1 MDRFKLVAPYA
12 PTNDRRP
19 TSGTTKRG
27 RMITRIVC
35 LILLLAFIFTNLF
48 GCVKNGPSPDRDATN
63 PFGDD
68 VSRVLAEIRLDKDL
82 VEVSHLNGIVKIDSV
97 AAGLDTFSFDTIL
110 IDLQK
115 GAKLCEVS
123 FAEGAWVS
131 GLTENGFYAV
141 DTLAKNLKMYDFSGN
156 ITKEVS
162 FSDVS
167 EPMHFCALSEN
178 EKYFVYTNPAAA
190 QATVVHLEDNSK
202 KVISLEAFP
211 RNTLSFKDN
220 VLKWVTIGGDV
231 FELDV
236 TRASYTLA
244 VADKR
249 IRLFSPNY
257 CLGETESNFLLV
269 NADGCSYVPIS
280 SAEEIVVG
288 MGETGFATACISEN
302 KNQLR
307 FYDLEQK
314 TISYYYTDE
323 TVEQICYVDDQTA
336 LAVTGSPTEKR
347 HKILLCKPTSPEAL
361 TVLSRDVAV
370 NTQPEQRPSQDV
382 TTTPSKL
389 ISNVPTIHQ
398 FPQFPTG
405 CESVATVMALNYFG
419 NPITVEQ
426 FVDEFLPTSRDFYV
440 ENGMYFGPSPYEYFI
455 GNPKSSASYGCMA
468 PVIEKALLA
477 CVGDSHT
484 VSNLSG
490 TSLEVLCDQY
500 IDNDIPVILWA
511 TIRMLE
517 TNPISSWYLND
528 GTRFTWPGNEH
539 CMLLVGYDDTRY
551 YFNDP
556 YTGKL
561 VAYDKT
567 LTEDRFAELG
577 RQAVVVS
584 PR

>member
-1 MDRFKLVAPYA
+1 MKKL
-12 PTNDRRP
+12 
-19 TSGTTKRG
+19 S
-27 RMITRIVC
+27 C
-35 LILLLAFIFTNLF
+35 LILLMVFVFAGLF
-48 GCVKNGPSPDRDATN
+48 GCSKNEAPFKNEGTN
-63 PFGDD
+63 DSEDSISNIIG
-68 VSRVLAEIRLDKDL
+68 EITLDKDL
-82 VEVSHLNGIVKIDSV
+82 AEVSHLNGIVKIDSI
-97 AAGLDTFSFDTIL
+97 ASGLDTFSFDTIL
-110 IDLQK
+110 MDLEK
-115 GAKLCEVS
+115 GEKLCEVS

-141 DTLAKNLKMYDFSGN
+141 DTLAKELKIYDTSGN
-156 ITKEVS
+156 IAKEVT

-178 EKYFVYTNPAAA
+178 EKYFVYTNPTGA
-190 QATVVHLEDNSK
+190 QATVIHLTDNSK
-202 KVISLEAFP
+202 NVIDLTSPP
-211 RNTLSFKDN
+211 RDLLSFKDN
-220 VLKWVTIGGDV
+220 VLKLVSVGGEV

-236 TRASYTLA
+236 AKASYTFVL
-244 VADKR
+244 ADKR
-249 IRLFSPNY
+249 IHRFSSHY
-257 CLGETESNFLLV
+257 CLGETESNFLLE

-280 SAEEIVVG
+280 SADEIVVG
-288 MGETGFATACISEN
+288 LGESGFATTCVSQN

-307 FYDLEQK
+307 FYDLSKK

-336 LAVTGSPTEKR
+336 LAVTGSPMEKR

-361 TVLSRDVAV
+361 TVLSQDVAV

-389 ISNVPTIHQ
+389 NRNVPTIHQ

-426 FVDEFLPTSRDFYV
+426 FVDEFLPTSRNFYV
-440 ENGMYFGPSPYEYFI
+440 ENGRHYGPSPYEYFI

-468 PVIEKALLA
+468 PVIETALRA
-477 CVGDSHT
+477 CVDDSYT
-484 VSNLSG
+484 VSNLTD
-490 TSLEVLCDQY
+490 TSLEELCDQY

-517 TNPISSWYLND
+517 TNPVNSWYLSD

-539 CMLLVGYDDTRY
+539 CMLLVGYDDTQY

-567 LTEDRFAELG
+567 LTKDRFAELG
-577 RQAVVVS
+577 RQAVAVF

>member
-1 MDRFKLVAPYA
+1 MKKL
-12 PTNDRRP
+12 
-19 TSGTTKRG
+19 S
-27 RMITRIVC
+27 C
-35 LILLLAFIFTNLF
+35 LILLMVFVFAGLF
-48 GCVKNGPSPDRDATN
+48 GCSKNEASSKNEGTN
-63 PFGDD
+63 DSEDSISNIIG
-68 VSRVLAEIRLDKDL
+68 EITLDKDL
-82 VEVSHLNGIVKIDSV
+82 AEVSHLNGIVKIDSI
-97 AAGLDTFSFDTIL
+97 ASGLDTFSFDTIL
-110 IDLQK
+110 LDLEK
-115 GAKLCEVS
+115 GEKLCEVS

-141 DTLAKNLKMYDFSGN
+141 DTLAKHLKIYDTSGN
-156 ITKEVS
+156 VTKDVS

-178 EKYFVYTNPAAA
+178 EKYFVYTNPTGA
-190 QATVVHLEDNSK
+190 QATVVHLTDNSK
-202 KVISLEAFP
+202 NVINLTSPP
-211 RNTLSFKDN
+211 RDLLSFKDN
-220 VLKWVTIGGDV
+220 VLKLVSVGGEV
-231 FELDV
+231 FTLDV
-236 TRASYTLA
+236 TKASYTFVL
-244 VADKR
+244 ADKR
-249 IRLFSPNY
+249 IHRFSSHY
-257 CLGETESNFLLV
+257 CLGETESNFLLE

-280 SAEEIVVG
+280 SADEIVVG
-288 MGETGFATACISEN
+288 LGESGFATTCISEN

-307 FYDLEQK
+307 FYNLKKK

-336 LAVTGSPTEKR
+336 LAVTGSPMEKR

-361 TVLSRDVAV
+361 TVLSQDVAV

-382 TTTPSKL
+382 TTTPNKL

-426 FVDEFLPTSRDFYV
+426 FVDAFLPTSRDFYV
-440 ENGMYFGPSPYEYFI
+440 ESGMNFGPSPYEYFI

-468 PVIEKALLA
+468 PVIEKALRA
-477 CVGDSHT
+477 CVDDSYT
-484 VSNLSG
+484 VSNLTD
-490 TSLEVLCDQY
+490 TSLEELCDQY

-511 TIRMLE
+511 TINMLE
-517 TNPISSWYLND
+517 TNPKNSWYLSD

-539 CMLLVGYDDTRY
+539 CMLLVGYDDTQY

-567 LTEDRFAELG
+567 LTKDRFAELG
-577 RQAVVVS
+577 RQAVAVF

>member
-1 MDRFKLVAPYA
+1 MDRFKLVAPCVLV
-12 PTNDRRP
+12 DGQRP
-19 TSGTTKRG
+19 KSGTTTRTRMTKRT
-27 RMITRIVC
+27 IC
-35 LILLLAFIFTNLF
+35 LILLLAFVFTNLF
-48 GCVKNGPSPDRDATN
+48 GCVKNKPSSDRDATN
-63 PFGDD
+63 QFGDD
-68 VSRVLAEIRLDKDL
+68 LSQILAEILLDKDL
-82 VEVSHLNGIVKIDSV
+82 AEVSHLNGIVKIDSI
-97 AAGLDTFSFDTIL
+97 AAGLDTFSFDTTL
-110 IDLQK
+110 IDLKK
-115 GAKLCEVS
+115 GVKLCEVS

-131 GLTENGFYAV
+131 GLTDNGFYAV
-141 DTLAKNLKMYDFSGN
+141 DTLAKNLKIYDVSGN

-167 EPMHFCALSEN
+167 EPIHFCALSEN
-178 EKYFVYTNPAAA
+178 EKYFVYTNPARA
-190 QATVVHLEDNSK
+190 QAAVIHLEDNSK
-202 KVISLEAFP
+202 KVIALEAFP

-220 VLKWVTIGGDV
+220 VLKWVTIGGEV

-236 TRASYTLA
+236 TRATYTLA

-249 IRLFSPNY
+249 FHRFSPYY
-257 CLGETESNFLLV
+257 CLGETESNFLLE

-280 SAEEIVVG
+280 SADEIVVG

-307 FYDLEQK
+307 FYDLEKK
-314 TISYYYTDE
+314 TVTHYYTEE

-336 LAVTGSPTEKR
+336 LAVTGSPMEKR

-361 TVLSRDVAV
+361 TVLSQDVAV

-382 TTTPSKL
+382 ATTPSKL
-389 ISNVPTIHQ
+389 ISDVPTIHQ

-440 ENGMYFGPSPYEYFI
+440 ENGMHFGPSPYEYFI
-455 GNPKSSASYGCMA
+455 GNPKSAASYGCMA
-468 PVIEKALLA
+468 PVIEKALRA
-477 CVGDSHT
+477 CVDDSLT
-484 VSNLSG
+484 ISNLSG
-490 TSLEVLCDQY
+490 ASLEMLCDQY

-517 TNPISSWYLND
+517 TNPISSWYFSD

-539 CMLLVGYDDTRY
+539 CMLLVGYDDTQY

-577 RQAVVVS
+577 RQAVVVF

>member
-141 DTLAKNLKMYDFSGN
+141 DTLAKNLKIYDFPGN

-202 KVISLEAFP
+202 KVIPLEAFP

-220 VLKWVTIGGDV
+220 VLK
-231 FELDV
+231 
-236 TRASYTLA
+236 
-244 VADKR
+244 
-249 IRLFSPNY
+249 
-257 CLGETESNFLLV
+257 
-269 NADGCSYVPIS
+269 
-280 SAEEIVVG
+280 
-288 MGETGFATACISEN
+288 
-302 KNQLR
+302 
-307 FYDLEQK
+307 
-314 TISYYYTDE
+314 
-323 TVEQICYVDDQTA
+323 
-336 LAVTGSPTEKR
+336 
-347 HKILLCKPTSPEAL
+347 
-361 TVLSRDVAV
+361 
-370 NTQPEQRPSQDV
+370 
-382 TTTPSKL
+382 
-389 ISNVPTIHQ
+389 
-398 FPQFPTG
+398 
-405 CESVATVMALNYFG
+405 
-419 NPITVEQ
+419 
-426 FVDEFLPTSRDFYV
+426 
-440 ENGMYFGPSPYEYFI
+440 
-455 GNPKSSASYGCMA
+455 
-468 PVIEKALLA
+468 
-477 CVGDSHT
+477 
-484 VSNLSG
+484 
-490 TSLEVLCDQY
+490 
-500 IDNDIPVILWA
+500 
-511 TIRMLE
+511 
-517 TNPISSWYLND
+517 
-528 GTRFTWPGNEH
+528 
-539 CMLLVGYDDTRY
+539 
-551 YFNDP
+551 
-556 YTGKL
+556 
-561 VAYDKT
+561 
-567 LTEDRFAELG
+567 
-577 RQAVVVS
+577 
-584 PR
+584 

>member
-1 MDRFKLVAPYA
+1 MEKFKLVAPYA
-12 PTNDRRP
+12 PTGDRRP

-48 GCVKNGPSPDRDATN
+48 GCVKNEPSPDCDTTN
-63 PFGDD
+63 QFGDD
-68 VSRVLAEIRLDKDL
+68 VSQVLAEILLDKDL
-82 VEVSHLNGIVKIDSV
+82 AEVSHLNGIVKIDSI
-97 AAGLDTFSFDTIL
+97 AAGLDTFSFDTII

-141 DTLAKNLKMYDFSGN
+141 NTLAKKLKIYDFSGN

-178 EKYFVYTNPAAA
+178 EQYFVYTNPAGA
-190 QATVVHLEDNSK
+190 QATIVHLPDNQK
-202 KVISLEAFP
+202 RCVDITAPP
-211 RNTLSFKDN
+211 RDALSFKDD
-220 VLKWVTIGGDV
+220 VLQFVSISGEV
-231 FELDV
+231 FALDV
-236 TRASYTLA
+236 TKANCTLV

-249 IRLFSPNY
+249 FHRFSPYY
-257 CLGETESNFLLV
+257 CLGETESNFLLE

-280 SAEEIVVG
+280 SADEIVVG
-288 MGETGFATACISEN
+288 MGENGFATACISEN
-302 KNQLR
+302 KNKLR

-336 LAVTGSPTEKR
+336 LAVTGSPMEKR
-347 HKILLCKPTSPEAL
+347 HKILLCKATSPEAL
-361 TVLSRDVAV
+361 TVLSQDVAV

-382 TTTPSKL
+382 ATTPSKL
-389 ISNVPTIHQ
+389 IRNVPTIHQ

-440 ENGMYFGPSPYEYFI
+440 ENGIHFGPSPYEYFI

-468 PVIEKALLA
+468 PVIEKALRA
-477 CVGDSHT
+477 CVDDSLT

-490 TSLEVLCDQY
+490 ASLEVLCDQY

-539 CMLLVGYDDTRY
+539 CMLLVGYDDTQY

-577 RQAVVVS
+577 RQAVVVF

>member
-1 MDRFKLVAPYA
+1 MDVA
-12 PTNDRRP
+12 
-19 TSGTTKRG
+19 K
-27 RMITRIVC
+27 
-35 LILLLAFIFTNLF
+35 
-48 GCVKNGPSPDRDATN
+48 
-63 PFGDD
+63 
-68 VSRVLAEIRLDKDL
+68 
-82 VEVSHLNGIVKIDSV
+82 
-97 AAGLDTFSFDTIL
+97 
-110 IDLQK
+110 
-115 GAKLCEVS
+115 
-123 FAEGAWVS
+123 
-131 GLTENGFYAV
+131 
-141 DTLAKNLKMYDFSGN
+141 
-156 ITKEVS
+156 
-162 FSDVS
+162 
-167 EPMHFCALSEN
+167 
-178 EKYFVYTNPAAA
+178 
-190 QATVVHLEDNSK
+190 
-202 KVISLEAFP
+202 
-211 RNTLSFKDN
+211 
-220 VLKWVTIGGDV
+220 
-231 FELDV
+231 
-236 TRASYTLA
+236 ASYTLA

-361 TVLSRDVAV
+361 TVLSQDVAV

-577 RQAVVVS
+577 RQAVVVF